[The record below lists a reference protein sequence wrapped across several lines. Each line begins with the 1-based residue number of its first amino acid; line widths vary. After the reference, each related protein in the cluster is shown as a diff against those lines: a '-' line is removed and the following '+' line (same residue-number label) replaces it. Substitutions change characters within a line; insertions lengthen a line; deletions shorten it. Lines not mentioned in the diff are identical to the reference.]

1 MRECGAKGGVSRKKI
16 STVFARNRLARRSAR
31 VGLLIAGGI
40 VASAAKALADG
51 GDPDAAVTGKSAG
64 VAAGLILAA
73 LILYGLWLLAAPLLR
88 ADDRGPYR
96 ALAVLAALFAI
107 KAPMLFLT
115 HGFATDIGTFESWAL
130 RIATLGPAQ
139 TYSQGY
145 FLDYPPG
152 YLYWLWA
159 AGAAARAFGAT
170 DGAWLK
176 VWIETP
182 PLVGDLLLA
191 LAVFL
196 FVRRMN
202 RPRSAWAA
210 MLLIA
215 LNPAFLFDSVV
226 WGENDAPLAL
236 AMFLSAALMAD
247 GEFEIGWGVAALAAL
262 MKPQGLMLL
271 PVLGIWTL
279 PHFEVR
285 RWWRAALAFGAVVA
299 IGVAPFQF
307 GHGWDLLPQLY
318 LSGAAYYHETSV
330 NAFNLMALLGGLRRP
345 DSTLVFGVS
354 CFKLGMALLVPLYL
368 YAAWIVWRSP
378 NQRNLLFASFMTI
391 FGCFVLAP
399 RMHERYQY
407 AALAF
412 AAPLAIAEPAMLAIF
427 GLLTVTCLVNLAYV
441 LHILNTVVFMNP
453 RDAVAMITA
462 VANVAIFAGA
472 IVYDSRRH
480 RRTANANAPVRS
492 GAGAAADPGASGGAS
507 GVEDWLDA
515 RFGWLKRGLD
525 LPPPTSEFM
534 APFAWRTLDS
544 LLLFVLVA
552 GAGLL
557 RFWHLGHPRE
567 LVFDEVHFVGQAR
580 HYLHHERFL
589 DPHPPLAKLLTAVG
603 ILIFGDHSWAW
614 RLGTATLGT
623 AMAGVTYLLARRMFK
638 SRLAATLA
646 ASFIAL
652 DGFFI
657 VDSRIAVIDI
667 VYLTFAAFSYLFLF
681 RLMQDPQPNR
691 RLCNLLFMG
700 VALGLCL
707 GSKLYVPGIVFLLTG
722 GFALFAVMRP
732 DGPGAPT
739 LAPAV
744 RNRRALGAAFILGSL
759 GGIFYLA
766 CFIPHYTLG
775 WWGGISDL
783 FHYYKDV
790 MWYEKSVATATHP
803 YASPWWSWPL
813 MLRPVAYWQNFPAHG
828 NIVATIWGAGN
839 PVLWWGVIPAIT
851 IALIRVL
858 ERPDIV
864 RAFVVAGY
872 FAFWVIWIPIG
883 RILFLYHYMPSVY
896 FGYLALAGS
905 MTDCWR
911 GDAEW
916 WETIAFLFALFAP
929 IVIGLGHIASV
940 MEPAFIPVRYR
951 LLAGVPIWIALAIG
965 WAVTARNRKA
975 CGRLTC
981 IAYLGCAAAATVYF
995 MPVWLGTPITRAGY
1009 YARMWFQGPGLRNW
1023 I

>member
-1 MRECGAKGGVSRKKI
+1 MKRKKI
-16 STVFARNRLARRSAR
+16 SPMFANDRSATRAAR
-31 VGLLIAGGI
+31 VGLLIVGAI
-40 VASAAKALADG
+40 AAARANALADG
-51 GDPDAAVTGKSAG
+51 GDAYAGVTGKSAG

-73 LILYGLWLLAAPLLR
+73 LVLYGLWLLAAPLLR

-96 ALAVLAALFAI
+96 ALAVLIALFAV

-130 RIATLGPAQ
+130 RIAALGPAQ
-139 TYSQGY
+139 TYARGY

-159 AGAAARAFGAT
+159 AGAAARAFGVSN
-170 DGAWLK
+170 GLWLK

-191 LAVFL
+191 WAVFL

-210 MLLIA
+210 MLLVA

-236 AMFLSAALMAD
+236 AMFLSAALIAD

-271 PVLGIWTL
+271 PVLGVWTL
-279 PHFEVR
+279 LRFDAR
-285 RWWRAALAFGAVVA
+285 RWWRAALCFVAVIVIGA
-299 IGVAPFQF
+299 APFQL

-318 LSGAAYYHETSV
+318 LSGAAYYHETTV
-330 NAFNLMALLGGLRRP
+330 NAFNLMALLGGVRRP
-345 DSTLVFGVS
+345 DSTLVFGMS

-378 NQRNLLFASFMTI
+378 SRRNLLFASFITI

-412 AAPLAIAEPAMLAIF
+412 AAPLALAEPAMLAIF
-427 GLLTVTCLVNLAYV
+427 GLVTVTCFVNLAYV
-441 LHILNTVVFMNP
+441 LHILNTVVFMGP
-453 RDAVAMITA
+453 RDAVAMTTA
-462 VANVAIFAGA
+462 LANVAIFAGA

-480 RRTANANAPVRS
+480 RRPAET
-492 GAGAAADPGASGGAS
+492 AAAASSAQGASAADGNA
-507 GVEDWLDA
+507 EEWLGT
-515 RFGWLKRGLD
+515 RFGWIRRGLD
-525 LPPPTSEFM
+525 FPPPSKEFM
-534 APFAWRTLDS
+534 APFAWRSLDS
-544 LLLFVLVA
+544 LLLGVITAVA
-552 GAGLL
+552 GVL
-557 RFWHLGHPRE
+557 RFWRLSHPPE

-589 DPHPPLAKLLTAVG
+589 DPHPPLAKLLSALG
-603 ILIFGDHSWAW
+603 ILMFGDHSWAW

-623 AMAGVTYLLARRMFK
+623 AMVGITYLLARRMFK

-667 VYLTFAAFSYLFLF
+667 VYLTLAALSYLFLF
-681 RLMQDPQPNR
+681 RLMQDPEPNR
-691 RLCNLLFMG
+691 RLRNLLFMG
-700 VALGLCL
+700 AALGLCL
-707 GSKLYVPGIVFLLTG
+707 GSKLYVPGIVFLLAG
-722 GFALFAVMRP
+722 GYALFAVMRP
-732 DGPGAPT
+732 DGPGAPA
-739 LAPAV
+739 LAQAV
-744 RNRRALGAAFILGSL
+744 RTRRAIGAAFILGSL

-858 ERPDIV
+858 ERPEIT
-864 RAFVVAGY
+864 RAFVVVGY

-896 FGYLALAGS
+896 FGYLALAGT
-905 MTDCWR
+905 MADCWR

-916 WETIAFLFALFAP
+916 WETIAFLAALFAP

-940 MEPAFIPVRYR
+940 MQPAFIPERYR
-951 LLAGVPIWIALAIG
+951 LMAGVPLWIALAIG
-965 WAVTARNRKA
+965 WALTVRNRKA

-981 IAYLGCAAAATVYF
+981 VAYLGCAAAVTVYF
-995 MPVWLGTPITRAGY
+995 MPVWLGTPISRAGY